1 MTLVLEQLGVRF
13 GDRAALDA
21 VSWSFRAGRITVV
34 LGPNAAGKS
43 TLLRC
48 LVGAQR
54 PTSGRVLLDDQPVH
68 RLSPRAVA
76 QRVAYVSQRPTAL
89 AGFTVREVVGFGCY
103 ARATARNRIDA
114 ALERLELT
122 EHAARP
128 MHELSVG
135 QQQRVSLARAIA
147 QLNNE
152 GMLVLDEPTSSMDLR
167 HARRVSQ
174 LLRELTHGGATV
186 IVALH
191 DLVAASSLADE
202 ALLFDAGRL
211 IVSGTAEEVLEP
223 GRLEAVYGVPFV
235 ETVSTGGRRTIVPD
249 NSAADDSR

>member
-1 MTLVLEQLGVRF
+1 MTLVLEQLGVQF
-13 GDRAALDA
+13 GSRAALDA
-21 VSWSFRAGRITVV
+21 VNWAFRAGCITVV

-48 LVGAQR
+48 LIGAQR
-54 PTSGRVLLDDQPVH
+54 PTSGRVQLDGEPVH

-76 QRVAYVSQRPTAL
+76 LRVAYVSQRPTAL

-103 ARATARNRIDA
+103 ARMASTNQIDD
-114 ALERLELT
+114 ALERLELV
-122 EHAARP
+122 EHADRP

-147 QLNNE
+147 QLQRK
-152 GMLVLDEPTSSMDLR
+152 GILVLDEPTSSMDLR

-174 LLRELTHGGATV
+174 LLRELTRDGATV

-202 ALLFDAGRL
+202 ALLFDEGRL
-211 IVSGTAEEVLEP
+211 VASGEADEVLTP
-223 GRLEAVYGVPFV
+223 SRLEAVYGVPFV
-235 ETVSTGGRRTIVPD
+235 ETVTAAGRRTIVPD
-249 NSAADDSR
+249 SAAVGD